1 MIARDAVTGVRS
13 RRPLTASVMRA
24 MTLFSGTRVLI
35 LLCSVV
41 RIKLVAL
48 WIGAA
53 GVGLF
58 GIYNSFIELMSAL
71 TQLNVRDSSVRDI
84 AGPTTFRC
92 VTASL
97 VSWRRWAAVLGLFG
111 SLLTLALS
119 PLLSRVTF
127 GDDAH
132 SGGFVWLSVVMLF
145 QLGHRRRVGHIAR
158 LAPVGAVG
166 RRVTWPERWA
176 GCCSRYRCSIFSEL
190 IQSYHRSECMRCRHL
205 SQHLF
210 CVIKVPVLRAAM

>member
-1 MIARDAVTGVRS
+1 M
-13 RRPLTASVMRA
+13 
-24 MTLFSGTRVLI
+24 
-35 LLCSVV
+35 
-41 RIKLVAL
+41 AL

-53 GVGLF
+53 GVGLL

-84 AGPTTFRC
+84 AGADDISMRHRIIG
-92 VTASL
+92 V
-97 VSWRRWAAVLGLFG
+97 VRRWAAVLGLFG

-145 QLGHRRRVGHIAR
+145 
-158 LAPVGAVG
+158 
-166 RRVTWPERWA
+166 
-176 GCCSRYRCSIFSEL
+176 S
-190 IQSYHRSECMRCRHL
+190 
-205 SQHLF
+205 
-210 CVIKVPVLRAAM
+210 

>member
-24 MTLFSGTRVLI
+24 MTLLSGTRVLI

-53 GVGLF
+53 GVGLL

-84 AGPTTFRC
+84 AGADDISMRHRIIG
-92 VTASL
+92 V
-97 VSWRRWAAVLGLFG
+97 VRRWAAVLGLFG

-119 PLLSRVTF
+119 PLLSHVTF

-145 QLGHRRRVGHIAR
+145 SSVTGGELAILQGSRLLGR
-158 LAPVGAVG
+158 LAAASLAGAVG
-166 RRVTWPERWA
+166 GLLLSVPLFYFL
-176 GCCSRYRCSIFSEL
+176 GIDSIV
-190 IQSYHRSECMRCRHL
+190 Q
-205 SQHLF
+205 
-210 CVIKVPVLRAAM
+210 

>member
-58 GIYNSFIELMSAL
+58 GIYNSFI
-71 TQLNVRDSSVRDI
+71 
-84 AGPTTFRC
+84 
-92 VTASL
+92 
-97 VSWRRWAAVLGLFG
+97 
-111 SLLTLALS
+111 
-119 PLLSRVTF
+119 
-127 GDDAH
+127 
-132 SGGFVWLSVVMLF
+132 
-145 QLGHRRRVGHIAR
+145 
-158 LAPVGAVG
+158 
-166 RRVTWPERWA
+166 
-176 GCCSRYRCSIFSEL
+176 
-190 IQSYHRSECMRCRHL
+190 
-205 SQHLF
+205 
-210 CVIKVPVLRAAM
+210 